1 MKRLSTALLLVLL
14 TGCSSTERKPAEVK
28 KEAAETKQAPP
39 EYKVKVTTSKG
50 DFTIAVHRDW
60 APRGADRFH
69 ELVKMGFY
77 DDSRFYRVV
86 KDFIVQF
93 GLAKDPKMSQM
104 MAQSSIQD
112 DPAMKSNMKGR
123 VSFAKNGVNTRTSQ
137 VFISLKN
144 NRILDDQNFA
154 PFGEVVDGIEVVAKL
169 YSGYGDYSGPEQAK
183 IIDKG
188 NDYLDRSFP
197 RLDKLQKALLIP

>member
-1 MKRLSTALLLVLL
+1 MKRLFPALLLALL
-14 TGCSSTERKPAEVK
+14 IGCSSGERKPAEVK
-28 KEAAETKQAPP
+28 KEAAATKQAPP

-60 APRGADRFH
+60 APRGADRFY

-77 DDSRFYRVV
+77 DDSRFFRVV

-154 PFGEVVDGIEVVAKL
+154 PFGEVVEGIEVVAKL
-169 YSGYGDYSGPEQAK
+169 YPGYGDYSGPEQAK

-197 RLDKLQKALLIP
+197 RLDKLQKAILIP